1 MAGPSNPNVA
11 QQLQQYAAAYANPAD
26 KTASGAVVN
35 PWSLGPGPGNALPAW
50 TIPAG
55 IAATAATPT
64 AVPGSDQF
72 NYDFSGGAR
81 DYYHG
86 QGDNAEAVI
95 PLDLSGLGVT
105 TSTYTGPSPGQI
117 QAQLGAQI
125 AGLQAAG
132 NRASGDIGGLYN
144 ALAGQLSRYIP
155 LENAAYNQ
163 EYGRVGGL
171 FGGLDRS
178 IQQTY
183 GTSLRDIQGE
193 MQRLGIANRMPV
205 ATAPM
210 LSDEALTRA
219 NTGNL
224 AGGTLGALRLLQ
236 AGANTYNRD
245 VVGMARTEG
254 ANRQADIRQGILAAI
269 INARQQNAAAVAK
282 AAQAAAKGTK
292 TVYPTK
298 PSDLLRE
305 IGGVWGSK
313 GLAAL
318 NSYLNSTQV
327 QQQGRWLTHQVP
339 VYSKNA
345 QGVIDYSKPS
355 GYKSVTTQAKE
366 NVGSM
371 ARYLVGQ
378 LQQGFTNT
386 RNQATAQQLSD
397 LLANLYF
404 KKNY

>member
-1 MAGPSNPNVA
+1 MAGPIGGSA
-11 QQLQQYAAAYANPAD
+11 
-26 KTASGAVVN
+26 
-35 PWSLGPGPGNALPAW
+35 
-50 TIPAG
+50 IPAG
-55 IAATAATPT
+55 IAAPPRVMLPPGYDVIAGSLQGATTGGGTDTDYIRALQQMTPVANDPASIIAAGGH
-64 AVPGSDQF
+64 VPGPYDQPHES
-72 NYDFSGGAR
+72 YASP
-81 DYYHG
+81 
-86 QGDNAEAVI
+86 EAVI
-95 PLDLSGLGVT
+95 PLDLSHLGVT
-105 TSTYTGPSPGQI
+105 TSTYTGPSPGQL

-269 INARQQNAAAVAK
+269 INARQQNAAVVA
-282 AAQAAAKGTK
+282 APA
-292 TVYPTK
+292 
-298 PSDLLRE
+298 
-305 IGGVWGSK
+305 
-313 GLAAL
+313 
-318 NSYLNSTQV
+318 SYSQLFCST
-327 QQQGRWLTHQVP
+327 
-339 VYSKNA
+339 
-345 QGVIDYSKPS
+345 
-355 GYKSVTTQAKE
+355 
-366 NVGSM
+366 
-371 ARYLVGQ
+371 
-378 LQQGFTNT
+378 
-386 RNQATAQQLSD
+386 
-397 LLANLYF
+397 
-404 KKNY
+404 